1 MSSFS
6 LGIAAW
12 KQFFGR
18 SSASKTIARIDPV
31 TFREVMREVAAP
43 VTILAAGPRGY
54 RNGLTATAV
63 CTVSDSPPT
72 VLACVRRN
80 VKAHDVI
87 VNSGCFSINFLS
99 AEQEDV
105 AVQFSGAQGVCGE
118 DRFSVGNWSTGMNG
132 APILADCVCT
142 IECQLVG
149 TQLVATHTIILG
161 ELIDCQ
167 KRESERAL
175 LYRRGRYQSLPHLS
189 AGRKTY
195 ETRNGGENE
204 LAVSLD

>member
-1 MSSFS
+1 
-6 LGIAAW
+6 
-12 KQFFGR
+12 
-18 SSASKTIARIDPV
+18 
-31 TFREVMREVAAP
+31 MREVAAP

-80 VKAHDVI
+80 AKAHDLI

-99 AEQEDV
+99 AEQEHV
-105 AVQFSGAQGVCGE
+105 AVQFSGARGVCGE
-118 DRFSVGNWSTGMNG
+118 DRFAVGDWSTGMTG
-132 APILADCVCT
+132 APVLAGCVCT

-161 ELIDCQ
+161 ELIDGR

-175 LYRRGRYQSLPHLS
+175 LYRRGRYQSLPQLS
-189 AGRKTY
+189 AVRKTY
-195 ETRNGGENE
+195 DTRNDSENT
-204 LAVSLD
+204 LAVSRD

>member
-1 MSSFS
+1 MSSIS
-6 LGIAAW
+6 SGIAAW

-18 SSASKTIARIDPV
+18 SSTTKPIARIDPG
-31 TFREVMREVAAP
+31 TFRDVMREVAAP
-43 VTILAAGPRGY
+43 VTILAAGRPGY

-63 CTVSDSPPT
+63 CSVSDSPPT

-80 VKAHDVI
+80 AKAHDVI

-105 AVQFSGAQGVCGE
+105 AVQFSGARGVCGE
-118 DRFSVGNWSTGMNG
+118 ERFSVGDWSTGMTG
-132 APILADCVCT
+132 APILGDCVCT

-161 ELIDCQ
+161 ELVDGQ
-167 KRESERAL
+167 KRESEQAL
-175 LYRRGRYQSLPHLS
+175 LYRSGRYHSLPLLS
-189 AGRKTY
+189 AGRKSY
-195 ETRNGGENE
+195 EARNGSENE
-204 LAVSLD
+204 MAVSLD

>member
-1 MSSFS
+1 MSSLS

-12 KQFFGR
+12 TRFFGR
-18 SSASKTIARIDPV
+18 SSPSKRIARIDPV
-31 TFREVMREVAAP
+31 TFRDMMREIAAP
-43 VTILAAGPRGY
+43 VTILAAGSHGY

-63 CTVSDSPPT
+63 CTVSDAPPT

-80 VKAHDVI
+80 AKAHDVI

-105 AVQFSGAQGVCGE
+105 AVQFSGARGVCGE
-118 DRFSVGNWSTGMNG
+118 DRFSVGDWSTGITG
-132 APILADCVCT
+132 APVLADCVCT
-142 IECQLVG
+142 IECQLVS

-161 ELIDCQ
+161 ELIDGQ

-175 LYRRGRYQSLPHLS
+175 LYRRGRYQSLPHFS
-189 AGRKTY
+189 AGRKPY
-195 ETRNGGENE
+195 EPRNGSENE
-204 LAVSLD
+204 LAVLLD